1 MVQKLERL
9 HHFNIINMESSL
21 KPEFIEKNIANGRI
35 LFDVNFNIIFNG
47 EMYEYETITMSYDKW
62 NYAGVVDALVQYK
75 YPIDKMQAVI
85 NNYLLDPNDEYAIS
99 EFNAM
104 QAWRKEAKEIAK
116 RALEYGVS

>member
-1 MVQKLERL
+1 MDNSIRPNLVELEV
-9 HHFNIINMESSL
+9 I
-21 KPEFIEKNIANGRI
+21 KGRI
-35 LFDVNFNIIFNG
+35 TYFINLDVELVGDMYRYEPIKIEFNRW
-47 EMYEYETITMSYDKW
+47 E
-62 NYAGVVDALVQYK
+62 YAGVVDALVQHK

-116 RALEYGVS
+116 EALLYELS

>member
-1 MVQKLERL
+1 M
-9 HHFNIINMESSL
+9 IMESIT
-21 KPEFIEKNIANGRI
+21 KPNILEAYVLSGIRHYDI
-35 LFDVNFNIIFNG
+35 NIDIMQEG
-47 EMYEYETITMSYDKW
+47 EMYKWEQVRVPYDKW
-62 NYAGVVDALVQYK
+62 NYSGVVDSLVSYK

-116 RALEYGVS
+116 EALLYELS

>member
-1 MVQKLERL
+1 
-9 HHFNIINMESSL
+9 MENSVRPNL
-21 KPEFIEKNIANGRI
+21 VEWAVIKGRI
-35 LFDVNFNIIFNG
+35 TYFINLDVELVGDMYRYEPIKIEFNRW
-47 EMYEYETITMSYDKW
+47 E
-62 NYAGVVDALVQYK
+62 YAGVVDALVQYK

-116 RALEYGVS
+116 EALTYGVS

>member
-1 MVQKLERL
+1 
-9 HHFNIINMESSL
+9 MESNVR
-21 KPEFIEKNIANGRI
+21 PELVDKYILYATQRYAINVDIVEKDGV
-35 LFDVNFNIIFNG
+35 FV
-47 EMYEYETITMSYDKW
+47 YEQVEISAGKW
-62 NYAGVVDALVQYK
+62 NYSGVVDALVQYK

-116 RALEYGVS
+116 EALTYGVS